1 MKSSI
6 KMLLVLIIGAAVT
19 MALAMQESPTKEN
32 QSPST
37 GQPSDKDREI
47 GAKIVPPEVTFPA
60 LGRSEDREI
69 GVKIVTTPECDPKNP
84 EAQKLVE
91 LVRKMLGQPE
101 AEVYPVS
108 PVYVEGQAYPDG
120 FFERRK
126 VDQGLQPGGLD
137 PLSYPAGCTIPV
149 VVIPSAETVEQEP
162 EVLDKAIKDLN
173 IMCRVFDE
181 QLSLPVPGWSSP
193 LKQVIYLN
201 YRRQSTDLLS
211 GFLRS
216 ESRNTKAMY
225 IEGYGVL
232 FYMNVPFELVA
243 PAEAGKPEEAARET
257 VDESWRRAEQQLYG
271 AKEPSK
277 DADSGRQDDPQA
289 AEKFK
294 SKVIETLK
302 QVGNIRCLEP
312 DELVVVAVRD
322 SRWTG
327 APPIMSFRAKKS
339 DIDAWAK
346 GGLDREQFREK
357 LLILTYPDH

>member
-1 MKSSI
+1 MKSST

-19 MALAMQESPTKEN
+19 MAFAMQESPKKEN

-37 GQPSDKDREI
+37 GQPVDEDREI
-47 GAKIVPPEVTFPA
+47 GATIVLPKAGNVTS
-60 LGRSEDREI
+60 GGYEDREI
-69 GVKIVTTPECDPKNP
+69 GAKIVTTPECDPKNP
-84 EAQKLVE
+84 EAQRLVE
-91 LVRKMLGQPE
+91 LVREMLGQPK
-101 AEVYPVS
+101 AEVYPVV
-108 PVYVEGQAYPDG
+108 PVYPEG
-120 FFERRK
+120 FFERGHVRG
-126 VDQGLQPGGLD
+126 GLQSGGLD

-149 VVIPSAETVEQEP
+149 FVIPSAETVEREA

-181 QLSLPVPGWSSP
+181 QLSLPVPGWSNP
-193 LKQVIYLN
+193 LKQVIYLD

-243 PAEAGKPEEAARET
+243 PAEAGKPKELPREA
-257 VDESWRRAEQQLYG
+257 VDETWLRAEQQLYG

-277 DADSGRQDDPQA
+277 DADSGRKDDPQA

-302 QVGNIRCLEP
+302 QAGNIRCLEP

-339 DIDAWAK
+339 DIDAWAE
-346 GGLDREQFREK
+346 GELDPEEFREK

>member
-6 KMLLVLIIGAAVT
+6 KMLLVLIGAAMVT
-19 MALAMQESPTKEN
+19 MALAMQESPNKEN

-37 GQPSDKDREI
+37 GQPGDKDRER
-47 GAKIVPPEVTFPA
+47 GAKIVTM
-60 LGRSEDREI
+60 
-69 GVKIVTTPECDPKNP
+69 PECDPKNP

-91 LVRKMLGQPE
+91 LVREMLGQPE
-101 AEVYPVS
+101 AEVYPVL
-108 PVYVEGQAYPDG
+108 PVYPEG
-120 FFERRK
+120 FFERGQVRGGM
-126 VDQGLQPGGLD
+126 QSGGLD

-149 VVIPSAETVEQEP
+149 FVIPSAETVEREP

-181 QLSLPVPGWSSP
+181 QLGLPVPGWSDP

-201 YRRQSTDLLS
+201 YSSQSTDLLS

-225 IEGYGVL
+225 IEGYGAL

-243 PAEAGKPEEAARET
+243 SPEAGKPEEAARET

-277 DADSGRQDDPQA
+277 DADSGRKDDPQA
-289 AEKFK
+289 AENFK

-357 LLILTYPDH
+357 LLILTYPEH